1 MSELEIQKAKQQGA
15 IEALMKVRI
24 VALAMGT
31 ITGINDQEAEKALCD
46 IVNGVVDQVL
56 IGYPEL
62 KA

>member
-31 ITGINDQEAEKALCD
+31 ITGINDQEDGKALCE
-46 IVNGVVDQVL
+46 IINGVVDQVL
-56 IGYPEL
+56 IGYPEV
-62 KA
+62 KT

>member
-24 VALAMGT
+24 VALAMGP
-31 ITGINDQEAEKALCD
+31 ITGINDQEAGKALCE

-56 IGYPEL
+56 IGYPEV

>member
-1 MSELEIQKAKQQGA
+1 
-15 IEALMKVRI
+15 MKVRI

-31 ITGINDQEAEKALCD
+31 ITGINDQEAGKALCE
-46 IVNGVVDQVL
+46 IINGVVDQVL

>member
-31 ITGINDQEAEKALCD
+31 ITGINDQEDGKALCE
-46 IVNGVVDQVL
+46 IINGVVDQVL
-56 IGYPEL
+56 IGYPEV